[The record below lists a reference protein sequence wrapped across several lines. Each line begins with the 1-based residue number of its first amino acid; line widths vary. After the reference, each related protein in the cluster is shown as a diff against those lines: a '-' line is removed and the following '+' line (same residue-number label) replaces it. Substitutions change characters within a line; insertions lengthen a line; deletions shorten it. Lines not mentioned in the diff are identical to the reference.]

1 VAAAAVGYGTFTIAV
16 APNADAG
23 APGPTDGLT
32 MSIPPVPLGV
42 PADPYMPQ
50 HGHGGATIP
59 TITAQDGGVF
69 TVSDI
74 DFFMAGWW
82 QLYLDLQPAGS
93 TTRDRVT
100 FDICIP
106 NT

>member
-1 VAAAAVGYGTFTIAV
+1 VATAAIGYDTFTIAV
-16 APNADAG
+16 TPQADGG
-23 APGPTDGLT
+23 APGSADGLT

-50 HGHGGATIP
+50 HGHGGSTIP
-59 TITAQDGGVF
+59 TITAQGGGAF

-93 TTRDRVT
+93 DTKDRVT